1 VLAVLIAAL
10 TLHDYLATLIVHH
23 RRDKG
28 PVDRKHLQSY
38 LDEFVFR
45 FNRRRNRHAA
55 FRSRLGLS

>member
-10 TLHDYLATLIVHH
+10 TLLHDYLATLIVHH

-28 PVDRKHLQSY
+28 PVDRTHLQSY
-38 LDEFVFR
+38 LR